1 MDVVVGVGLG
11 LSVFIF
17 LHSLCICKFHHS
29 INQLTDKTEELSRR
43 RYMCTRNPTEFTVV
57 EDPS

>member
-17 LHSLCICKFHHS
+17 LHFLCICKFHHS